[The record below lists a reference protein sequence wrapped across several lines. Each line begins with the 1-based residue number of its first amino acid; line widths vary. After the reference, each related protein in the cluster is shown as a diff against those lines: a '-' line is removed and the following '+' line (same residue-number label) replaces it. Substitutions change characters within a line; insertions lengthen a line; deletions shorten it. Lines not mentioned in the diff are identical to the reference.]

1 MIREKKQER
10 KEISIPKTTELNW
23 NFQTSLSESVKKY
36 SSLGAG

>member
-23 NFQTSLSESVKKY
+23 NFQMSILESVKKS